1 MKDFIRKVISAID
14 TDGCSRFLE
23 DTQVPVTLTDE
34 KYPGFA
40 VTELFYTEQNPQNL
54 SVNHTS
60 RPYDLALPSG
70 AFRVCICR
78 IPPLAE
84 LITYARKNNLPIPD
98 NEKDYMMHKTLSVD
112 YAYILSGEIVL
123 RLDNGEEK
131 LLKPGDLVVQ
141 KGAMHT
147 WNNFTTE
154 PCDLLG
160 IMIGADSFDL

>member
-1 MKDFIRKVISAID
+1 MKDLIRKVTSAID
-14 TDGCSRFLE
+14 ANGRSQFLE

-34 KYPGFA
+34 NYPGFA

-54 SVNHTS
+54 SVSHTA
-60 RPYDLALPSG
+60 RPYDLNLPPG

-78 IPPLAE
+78 IPPLGE
-84 LITYARKNNLPIPD
+84 LLTYARNNNLPISV

-112 YAYILSGEIVL
+112 YAYILSGEVIL

-131 LLKPGDLVVQ
+131 LLKPEDFVVQ

-147 WNNFTTE
+147 WNNFTTK
-154 PCDLLG
+154 PCDALC
-160 IMIGADSFDL
+160 IMIGADSLS

>member
-1 MKDFIRKVISAID
+1 MKELIRKVTSAID
-14 TDGCSRFLE
+14 AIGRSQFLE

-40 VTELFYTEQNPQNL
+40 VTELFYTEQSPQNL
-54 SVNHTS
+54 SVNHIA
-60 RPYDLALPSG
+60 RPYNLDLPPG

-84 LITYARKNNLPIPD
+84 LLTYARNNSLPISD

-131 LLKPGDLVVQ
+131 LLKSGDLVVQ
-141 KGAMHT
+141 KGATHT

>member
-1 MKDFIRKVISAID
+1 MKDLIRKVISAID
-14 TDGCSRFLE
+14 ANGHSRFLE

-54 SVNHTS
+54 SVNHTF
-60 RPYDLALPSG
+60 RPYDLALPPG

-78 IPPLAE
+78 IPPLTE
-84 LITYARKNNLPIPD
+84 LLSYARSNNLTIPV

-112 YAYILSGEIVL
+112 YAYILSGEVIL

-160 IMIGADSFDL
+160 IMIGTDSFNP